1 MSVDQ
6 SPLVLMDLSP
16 FDGEV
21 NCDGPAL
28 DAAAD
33 DFGHLVRR
41 VPLAVVRPHS
51 GQDVV
56 VAVQWATEHGSD
68 IAARG
73 QGHSVYGRAQVDGG
87 IVVDMT
93 ALNRI
98 HDVRADRV
106 VVDAGATWRSVL
118 DATLPRGLTP
128 PVLTN
133 YLDLSVGGT
142 LSVGGIGGTTH
153 RYGLQTDNVLELEVV
168 TGDGRQ
174 LTCSADERADLFDAV
189 RAGLGQFGI
198 ITRATIALVP
208 APERVRRYTLGYS
221 ALAGLASDQRR
232 ILKDKRAD
240 HLQGTILARGAEWQR
255 QLEMVTFASG
265 SGVPRDDEVL
275 AGLADDRDQAQLDDL
290 TYDEHVRA
298 FDRFEPLLR
307 STGDWSNPHPWWL
320 TFLPG
325 SAAEQIASDVLAELA
340 PNDLGEY
347 GTVTFYPIT
356 TEQITTPLFR
366 LPAED
371 VVFPF
376 NLVRF
381 PPNDPTQAAQLVSQ
395 NRVLYER
402 VRAAGGVLYPVSG
415 FPLTPVDWREHFG
428 DLWPAVRSAKERF
441 DPRHGLTPGQ
451 GLFVTDRGR

>member
-1 MSVDQ
+1 MSVEWSPH
-6 SPLVLMDLSP
+6 SPLDLSP
-16 FDGEV
+16 LDGEV
-21 NCDGPAL
+21 NYDGPAL

-41 VPLAVVRPHS
+41 VPLAVLRPHS
-51 GQDVV
+51 GRDIA
-56 VAVQWATEHGSD
+56 VAVRWATERGSG

-73 QGHSVYGRAQVDGG
+73 QGHSIYGRSQVDGG
-87 IVVDMT
+87 IVIDMN
-93 ALNRI
+93 ALNQI
-98 HDVRADRV
+98 HDVAADRV
-106 VVDAGATWRSVL
+106 VVDAGATWRTVL
-118 DATLPRGLTP
+118 DAALPRGLTP

-198 ITRATIALVP
+198 ITRATLALVP
-208 APERVRRYTLGYS
+208 APDRVRRYTLAYS
-221 ALAGLASDQRR
+221 ALAALASDQRR

-240 HLQGTILARGAEWQR
+240 HLQGTILARGGGWQHL
-255 QLEMVTFASG
+255 LEIVTFAREG
-265 SGVPRDDEVL
+265 EVPRDDKVL
-275 AGLADDRDQAQLDDL
+275 ADLADDRGQAQLDDL
-290 TYDEHVRA
+290 TYAEHARN

-307 STGDWSNPHPWWL
+307 ATGDWSNPHPWWL

-325 SAAEQIASDVLAELA
+325 SAAEHIASDVLAELA
-340 PNDLGEY
+340 PSDLGQY
-347 GTVTFYPIT
+347 GTITFYPIT
-356 TEQITTPLFR
+356 TAQITTPLFR
-366 LPAED
+366 LPAEN

-381 PPNDPTQAAQLVSQ
+381 PPDDPTQAAQLVSQ
-395 NRVLYER
+395 NRALYDR

-415 FPLTPVDWREHFG
+415 FPLAPADWQEHFG
-428 DLWPAVRSAKERF
+428 DLWPAVRSAKQRF
-441 DPRHGLTPGQ
+441 DPRQLLTPGQ
-451 GLFVTDRGR
+451 GLFVADRGR

>member
-1 MSVDQ
+1 MSARV
-6 SPLVLMDLSP
+6 PIELSP

-21 NCDGPAL
+21 NYDGPAL

-41 VPLAVVRPHS
+41 VPLAVVRPRS
-51 GQDVV
+51 GQDIV
-56 VAVQWATEHGSD
+56 VAMRWATEHGSG

-73 QGHSVYGRAQVDGG
+73 QGHSIYGRSQVDGG
-87 IVVDMT
+87 IVVDMN

-98 HDVRADRV
+98 HDLGADRV

-118 DATLPRGLTP
+118 EAALPRGLTP

-168 TGDGRQ
+168 TGNGEQ
-174 LTCSADERADLFDAV
+174 LTCSPNERADLFDAV

-198 ITRATIALVP
+198 IARATIGLVP
-208 APERVRRYTLGYS
+208 APDRVRRYTLGYS
-221 ALAGLASDQRR
+221 SLAGMANDQRR
-232 ILKDKRAD
+232 ILKDQRAD
-240 HLQGTILARGAEWQR
+240 QLQGTILARAGGWQHL
-255 QLEMVTFASG
+255 LEMVTFASAG
-265 SGVPRDDEVL
+265 SMPRDDDVL
-275 AGLADDRDQAQLDDL
+275 ADLADVRSQAQVDDL
-290 TYDEHVRA
+290 TYAEYTQA
-298 FDRFEPLLR
+298 FDRFVPLLR
-307 STGDWSNPHPWWL
+307 SSGEWSNPHPWWL

-325 SAAEQIASDVLAELA
+325 SAAEQIAADVLAMLG
-340 PNDLGEY
+340 PDDLGDY
-347 GTVTFYPIT
+347 GQVTFYPIT
-356 TEQITTPLFR
+356 TQQITTPLFR
-366 LPAED
+366 LPAEY

-381 PPNDPTQAAQLVSQ
+381 PSDDPARAAQLVSQ
-395 NRVLYER
+395 NRMLYDR

-415 FPLTPVDWREHFG
+415 FPLTPADWQEHFG
-428 DLWPAVRSAKERF
+428 DLWPAVRSATQLF
-441 DPRHGLTPGQ
+441 DPRHALTPGQ
-451 GLFVTDRGR
+451 GLFAR

>member
-1 MSVDQ
+1 MSVEQ
-6 SPLVLMDLSP
+6 SPLVPLDLSP
-16 FDGEV
+16 FEGEV
-21 NCDGPAL
+21 SYDGPAL

-41 VPLAVVRPHS
+41 VPYAVVRPHS
-51 GQDVV
+51 GQDVA

-73 QGHSVYGRAQVDGG
+73 QGHSIYGRSQVDGG
-87 IVVDMT
+87 IVVDMS

-98 HDVRADRV
+98 HDLGADRV

-153 RYGLQTDNVLELEVV
+153 RYGLQTDNVLQLEVV
-168 TGDGRQ
+168 IGDGQR
-174 LTCSADERADLFDAV
+174 LTCSATERADLFDAV

-198 ITRATIALVP
+198 ITRATLAVVS

-221 ALAGLASDQRR
+221 ALAALASDQRR

-240 HLQGTILARGAEWQR
+240 HLQGTILARGGGWQHL
-255 QLEMVTFASG
+255 LEMVIFAREG
-265 SGVPRDDEVL
+265 GVPRDKEVL
-275 AGLADDRDQAQLDDL
+275 ADLADNRDQAQLEDL
-290 TYDEHVRA
+290 TYAEYAQA
-298 FDRFEPLLR
+298 FDRFVPLLR

-340 PNDLGEY
+340 PTDLGEY

-356 TEQITTPLFR
+356 TAQITTPLFR

-381 PPNDPTQAAQLVSQ
+381 PPDDPTQAAQLVSQ
-395 NRVLYER
+395 NRALYGR
-402 VRAAGGVLYPVSG
+402 VHAAGGLLYPVSG
-415 FPLTPVDWREHFG
+415 FPLTTLDWQQHFG
-428 DLWPAVRSAKERF
+428 DLWPAICSAKERF
-441 DPRHGLTPGQ
+441 DPRHALTPGESM
-451 GLFVTDRGR
+451 FVH

>member
-6 SPLVLMDLSP
+6 SPLVPMDLSP

-21 NCDGPAL
+21 NYDGPAL

-41 VPLAVVRPHS
+41 VPLAVIRPHS

-153 RYGLQTDNVLELEVV
+153 RYGLQTDNVLKLEVV

-189 RAGLGQFGI
+189 RAGL
-198 ITRATIALVP
+198 
-208 APERVRRYTLGYS
+208 
-221 ALAGLASDQRR
+221 ASDQRR
-232 ILKDKRAD
+232 ILKDNRAD

-275 AGLADDRDQAQLDDL
+275 ADLTDDRDQAQLDDL
-290 TYDEHVRA
+290 TYAEHVRA

-381 PPNDPTQAAQLVSQ
+381 PPDDPTQAAQLVSQ

-415 FPLTPVDWREHFG
+415 FPLAPVDWREHFG

-451 GLFVTDRGR
+451 GLFVADRGR